1 MEQAPKILCGVY
13 AIDMDGG
20 FFAQFCNWYREN
32 PSVTLDLKWK
42 QSIAHAQTD
51 IVKKAIRD
59 GYTHV
64 LFIETD
70 SYDYPD
76 NILDV
81 FLSHD
86 KDIVSAFSYSRY
98 IPHPANVYARIKR
111 REDGLIMTDDMI
123 DIDGYLNVLPM
134 QGLQQVDYTSF
145 QFMLMKTEV
154 IEKLEFP
161 WFTYYEGW
169 AGVTDKTFSR
179 NCEKSGVEMWCD
191 TNMVVR
197 HKDVDIETRVTL
209 IELDK
214 KKQIAETRK
223 TGKTKNGQLSEEA
236 LKRSEEGLRLL
247 EETGRSP
254 EGSNGGDEAE
264 ADTTGAPRDKL
275 APGNYL
281 RGFSSPAGVL

>member
-1 MEQAPKILCGVY
+1 MKQAPKILCGVY

-59 GYTHV
+59 NYTHV

-70 SYDYPD
+70 TYDYPD
-76 NILDV
+76 NIVDA
-81 FLSHD
+81 FISYD
-86 KDIVSAFSYSRY
+86 KDVVSAFSYSRY

-111 REDGLIMTDDMI
+111 REDGLLMTDDMI

-134 QGLQQVDYTSF
+134 QGLQQVDYASF
-145 QFMLMKTEV
+145 QFMLMKTSV
-154 IEKLEFP
+154 FDKLDFP
-161 WFTYYEGW
+161 WFPYYEGW
-169 AGVTDKTFSR
+169 AGVTDKPFSH

-191 TNMVVR
+191 TSMVVR
-197 HKDVDIETRVTL
+197 HKDVDIETRTAL
-209 IELDK
+209 IQLDK

-223 TGKTKNGQLSEEA
+223 TGRTKNGQLSEAA
-236 LKRSEEGLRLL
+236 LKRSEEGFKLL
-247 EETGRSP
+247 KETGKSP
-254 EGSNGGDEAE
+254 EGTDVRDETE
-264 ADTTGAPRDKL
+264 ADSTGPARDKL

-281 RGFSSPAGVL
+281 RDFSSPTGVL